1 MFGFNEIDVATLEQ
15 WRTQGEAFRL
25 IDVRTPAEIARG
37 GIGGAEPLPLHLI
50 PLRLSELT
58 GADGKLVFYC
68 QSGARS
74 AQACAFLAQHGV
86 SEVYNLQGGI
96 MAWAGSGRPLA
107 ELPLESV

>member
-15 WRTQGEAFRL
+15 WRTQGQALRL

-37 GIGGAEPLPLHLI
+37 GIEGAEPLPLHLI

-58 GADGKLVFYC
+58 GVDGKLVFYC

-96 MAWAGSGRPLA
+96 MAWVGSGRPLV
-107 ELPLESV
+107 ELSLEGA

>member
-1 MFGFNEIDVATLEQ
+1 MFGFNEVDVATLER
-15 WRTQGEAFRL
+15 WRASGEKIRL

-37 GIGGAEPLPLHLI
+37 GIEGAEPLPLHLI
-50 PLRLSELT
+50 PLKLDELT
-58 GADGKLVFYC
+58 GGEGKIVFYC

-86 SEVYNLQGGI
+86 TEVYNLQGGI

-107 ELPLESV
+107 ELSLDAV

>member
-1 MFGFNEIDVATLEQ
+1 MFGFNEVDVATLEQ
-15 WRTQGEAFRL
+15 WQAGGESFRL

-37 GIGGAEPLPLHLI
+37 GIEGAEPMPLHLI
-50 PLRLSELT
+50 PLKLDELT
-58 GADGKLVFYC
+58 GGTGKIVFYC

-96 MAWAGSGRPLA
+96 MAWARSGRPLA
-107 ELPLESV
+107 ELPLEGV